1 MVRGW
6 RDHTEEMGPF
16 HFPALDFFVFGL
28 GEPQALRG
36 VLELEGDSVELDFGD
51 DSSIGRSGSGVIQD
65 VRAVIQIVVLD
76 IDRTAIAQGG
86 ASNC

>member
-1 MVRGW
+1 
-6 RDHTEEMGPF
+6 MGPF

-28 GEPQALRG
+28 GERQALRG